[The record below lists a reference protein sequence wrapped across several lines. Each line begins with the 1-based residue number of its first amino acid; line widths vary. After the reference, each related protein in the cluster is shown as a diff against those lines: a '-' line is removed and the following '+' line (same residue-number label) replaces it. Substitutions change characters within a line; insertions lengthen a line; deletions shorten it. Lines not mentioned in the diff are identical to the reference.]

1 MSVKKN
7 YNIIN
12 LIDYEYDEEE
22 IYNYIKY
29 IQKEVNNKKFSI
41 VFCDNKYIQELN
53 NEFRQI
59 NKPTDVLSFE
69 ENLDDY
75 LGDVIISIEKMKE
88 QAKEYNH
95 SEKRELYFLIT
106 HGFLHLNGYDHKTK
120 DEEKEMFF
128 LQNKLLENYNITR

>member
-22 IYNYIKY
+22 IDNYIKY
-29 IQKEVNNKKFSI
+29 IQKEINDKNFSI

-75 LGDVIISIEKMKE
+75 LGDIIISIERMKE

-120 DEEKEMFF
+120 EEEKEMFF